1 MIDSLMSSAYFI
13 KAVVVWWVLILLGKL
28 IKNHQFWRYIA
39 ILRIWKIIIKSQ
51 HSVLLTVSTGIE
63 MMLFQSVKIL
73 EDGIDDGDEL
83 SSIVSIWISLTF
95 SSSNMHS
102 SREIT
107 TLFEVIWLLLLFEFS
122 FDWSSDDLV
131 DWIKKISRNV
141 VWSCL
146 NSVFNIKYHKQKQST
161 RGTYDFEKVLCFALC
176 SEKQNTLMVLC
187 KIKKYFAYLLSIV

>member
-107 TLFEVIWLLLLFEFS
+107 ALFEVMWLLLLFEFS

-131 DWIKKISRNV
+131 DWIKKNSRNV
-141 VWSCL
+141 VWICSNDSSL
-146 NSVFNIKYHKQKQST
+146 VIFGNKKKIRLFAWIKEHNKWENWLQRWNNQYKLRYRTQWKM
-161 RGTYDFEKVLCFALC
+161 L
-176 SEKQNTLMVLC
+176 
-187 KIKKYFAYLLSIV
+187 

>member
-1 MIDSLMSSAYFI
+1 
-13 KAVVVWWVLILLGKL
+13 
-28 IKNHQFWRYIA
+28 
-39 ILRIWKIIIKSQ
+39 
-51 HSVLLTVSTGIE
+51 

-122 FDWSSDDLV
+122 FD
-131 DWIKKISRNV
+131 
-141 VWSCL
+141 
-146 NSVFNIKYHKQKQST
+146 
-161 RGTYDFEKVLCFALC
+161 
-176 SEKQNTLMVLC
+176 
-187 KIKKYFAYLLSIV
+187 